1 MVLHINITGFNFS
14 LAFMNLLSR
23 LYFTASLVFII
34 LTTSCGRT
42 PFPCFS
48 ISEDEDSIP
57 VNKEVYFNAICS
69 DKAKEYFWDFPN
81 DSVAYEQAVSYTFRD
96 TGIFEV
102 TLIVA
107 NGNKSKIGTKKLTV
121 KQP

>member
-1 MVLHINITGFNFS
+1 
-14 LAFMNLLSR
+14 MNLFSR
-23 LYFTASLVFII
+23 FSIPAFLMFIVLTA
-34 LTTSCGRT
+34 SCGRT

-57 VNKEVYFNAICS
+57 VNKEVYFSAVCS

-81 DSVAYEQAVSYTFRD
+81 DSVAYEQTVSYTFRD
-96 TGIFEV
+96 TGVFEV
-102 TLIVA
+102 SLLVA

>member
-1 MVLHINITGFNFS
+1 MISIIHNSRYFRL
-14 LAFMNLLSR
+14 MNLFSR
-23 LYFTASLVFII
+23 LGIPVIFVFVVLTA
-34 LTTSCGRT
+34 SCGRT

-48 ISEDEDSIP
+48 VSEDEDSIP

-69 DKAKEYFWDFPN
+69 DKAKEYFWAFPN
-81 DSVAYEQAVSYTFRD
+81 DSVAYEQVVGYTFHD
-96 TGIFEV
+96 TGVFEV
-102 TLIVA
+102 SLLVA